1 MAPIIALIAAAVLG
15 AGADHCRLGA
25 PTAPEAGP
33 GCAQAWM
40 DRNLKLNDLTTVGTH
55 NSYKQAISPPLMAL
69 IRARA
74 PTRADAIDYHHPP
87 LAAQLDDGARGLEL
101 DVAYDPQGGRYAHPV
116 GPKFTGEALPADF
129 ASIMDAPGFKVL
141 HIQDI
146 DFRSSCW
153 TFVRCLKI
161 IRTWSDAHPDHTPI
175 LITLNAKDDKSPAP
189 GGVDAL
195 KFDAAAYDAL
205 DAEIRSVFDP
215 ARLITPDDVQG
226 RYPTLR
232 EAVLHD
238 HWPTLG
244 QARGKVLFALDEDEA
259 KVAVYRGARKSLE
272 GRAMFINTVETSPAA
287 AYLTLNEAL
296 TDSPRITRDVKAGFL
311 VRTRADADTV
321 EARTDDVR
329 RRDLALQSGAQYV
342 STDYRRPEARFGPYQ
357 VRLPDGAITLCNPQ
371 RDPARCGGLAVEPA
385 AR

>member
-1 MAPIIALIAAAVLG
+1 MGLIIALIAAALLSANAAHCRMGARTAPG
-15 AGADHCRLGA
+15 AGA
-25 PTAPEAGP
+25 

-40 DRNLKLNDLTTVGTH
+40 DKNLKLNDLTTVATH

-69 IRARA
+69 IRAKA
-74 PTRADAIDYHHPP
+74 PAGANTIDYHHPP
-87 LAAQLDDGARGLEL
+87 LPAQLDDGARGLEL
-101 DVAYDPQGGRYAHPV
+101 DVAYDPHGGRFAHPV
-116 GPKFTGEALPADF
+116 GPKFTGEALPKDF
-129 ASIMDAPGFKVL
+129 AAIMDKPGFKVL
-141 HIQDI
+141 HVQDI

-153 TFVRCLKI
+153 TFVSCLQI
-161 IRTWSDAHPDHTPI
+161 IRAWSDAHPDHTPI

-195 KFDAAAYDAL
+195 RFDAAAYDAL

-226 RYPTLR
+226 EYPTLR
-232 EAVLHD
+232 DAVLHD

-244 QARGKVLFALDEDEA
+244 AARGKVLFALDEDEA
-259 KVAVYRGARKSLE
+259 KVAIYRGARRSLE

-296 TDSPRITRDVKAGFL
+296 TDTARITRDVKAGFL

-321 EARTDDVR
+321 EARVDDTR

-342 STDYRRPEARFGPYQ
+342 STDYRHPEARFGPYQ
-357 VRLPDGAITLCNPQ
+357 VRLPDGAITVCNPQ

-385 AR
+385 AP